1 MGSSLMDR
9 NQRRKVT
16 ARTQVAIKETVQ
28 SMNRLGYLDLI
39 VITENAPAMSAF
51 RDVVFRKFME
61 HFGVRA
67 IAQAPPQYDSLWDG
81 GERHQ
86 TRRRCELW

>member
-1 MGSSLMDR
+1 MGSLLMDK

-16 ARTQVAIKETVQ
+16 ARTQAAITETVQ
-28 SMNRLGYLDLI
+28 SMNRHGYPDLS
-39 VITENAPAMSAF
+39 VITDNVPAMSAF
-51 RDVVFRKFME
+51 RDAVIRKLME
-61 HFGVRA
+61 LFGVSA
-67 IAQAPPQYDSLWDG
+67 IAQAPPRHDSRWDG